1 MRRTLEFLLNSLII
15 QYNNSN
21 NDKVI
26 IKRGNFVCQ
35 RAYDGIIFHGA
46 RIDIKKE
53 VLIRTVETKQKE
65 APNQNPRTS
74 PDAIA
79 NLFGF
84 QEIDGSQTTPSE
96 KTPRQLTTTEKT
108 IQYRPTTV
116 GANSKL
122 MEITNDTQSY
132 QIQISGPGVNTMLS
146 ISEEEDISLAI
157 ALLEKIRRQLKS

>member
-53 VLIRTVETKQKE
+53 VLIRTVNK
-65 APNQNPRTS
+65 
-74 PDAIA
+74 DW
-79 NLFGF
+79 G
-84 QEIDGSQTTPSE
+84 
-96 KTPRQLTTTEKT
+96 
-108 IQYRPTTV
+108 Y
-116 GANSKL
+116 
-122 MEITNDTQSY
+122 
-132 QIQISGPGVNTMLS
+132 
-146 ISEEEDISLAI
+146 
-157 ALLEKIRRQLKS
+157 LEKDSLIEKRRLKENLKDIILYYAGINLLCLGQFEESLKTLKVLYHNDGQPRIVKSVNGEGETVVLPKSWTD